1 MASRAASAE
10 YQPRCYTAR
19 KFCLLCWLLSEKL
32 VGFEMGNVVNEYHYS
47 SDTGCYGGRGQFLYV
62 KIILQDGTK
71 SDQDITWLR
80 RSRSKEIQKKSIST
94 ES

>member
-1 MASRAASAE
+1 MPAMLGPRTRERVLEKSRHMIIIVARDRV
-10 YQPRCYTAR
+10 PRIPDA
-19 KFCLLCWLLSEKL
+19 K
-32 VGFEMGNVVNEYHYS
+32 VGGVN
-47 SDTGCYGGRGQFLYV
+47 FLYI

-80 RSRSKEIQKKSIST
+80 RSKSKKSIST

>member
-19 KFCLLCWLLSEKL
+19 EFCLLYWLLSEKL

-47 SDTGCYGGRGQFLYV
+47 VRTVFN
-62 KIILQDGTK
+62 
-71 SDQDITWLR
+71 
-80 RSRSKEIQKKSIST
+80 E
-94 ES
+94 

>member
-1 MASRAASAE
+1 MASRTASAE

-47 SDTGCYGGRGQFLYV
+47 VRTVFNKFFS
-62 KIILQDGTK
+62 
-71 SDQDITWLR
+71 
-80 RSRSKEIQKKSIST
+80 
-94 ES
+94 ESS